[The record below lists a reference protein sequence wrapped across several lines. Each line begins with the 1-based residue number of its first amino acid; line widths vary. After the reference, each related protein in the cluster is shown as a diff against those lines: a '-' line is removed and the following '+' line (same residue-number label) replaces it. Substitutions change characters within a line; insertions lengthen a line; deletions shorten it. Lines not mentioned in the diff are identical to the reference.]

1 MTPRV
6 ARVLVTRAA
15 NQAAPLADA
24 LRAVG
29 LEPVVVPAI
38 AVELDARNGSSNARA
53 PILDTNGWVVVTSA
67 NGARAIVA
75 ARARTWR
82 RGGGPRFAA
91 VGGATASVLERAGMS
106 VDFQPSAANAGA
118 LAEELPVQP
127 GEVVL
132 LVRGDAAGGSL
143 PERLRERG
151 ARVTDTVG
159 YRTIEAPPRS
169 RALLRQAFD
178 AGSPAAIVLASGSAA
193 RGLVAL
199 GRIERLDV
207 TSVPAVC
214 IGPETAGEATAN
226 GFRVAATA
234 PRRDVASL
242 AAATAAAVR
251 LQEEP

>member
-1 MTPRV
+1 MTSRV

-38 AVELDARNGSSNARA
+38 AVELDARSRSANAPA
-53 PILDTNGWVVVTSA
+53 PTLDANGWVVVTSA
-67 NGARAIVA
+67 NGAHAILA
-75 ARARTWR
+75 ASGPRSQRD
-82 RGGGPRFAA
+82 GGPRFAA
-91 VGGATASVLERAGMS
+91 VGAATASVLQRAGMS
-106 VDFQPSAANAGA
+106 VDFQPSVANAGA

-127 GEVVL
+127 GEAVL

-159 YRTIEAPPRS
+159 YRTTEAPPRS

-178 AGSPAAIVLASGSAA
+178 AGRPAAIVLASGSAA

-199 GRIERLDV
+199 GRVERIDV

-214 IGPETAGEATAN
+214 IGPETAREATAN
-226 GFRVAATA
+226 GFHVAAMA
-234 PRRDVASL
+234 PRRDIASL

-251 LQEEP
+251 PQEEP

>member
-1 MTPRV
+1 MTPLV
-6 ARVLVTRAA
+6 ARILVTRAA

-38 AVELDARNGSSNARA
+38 AIELDARNGSANPPA
-53 PILDTNGWVVVTSA
+53 PILDANGWVVVTSA
-67 NGARAIVA
+67 NGARAILA
-75 ARARTWR
+75 ASARTSH

-91 VGGATASVLERAGMS
+91 VGAATAGVLERAGMS

-127 GEVVL
+127 GEAVL
-132 LVRGDAAGGSL
+132 LVRGDGARGSL
-143 PERLRERG
+143 PERLRARG

-178 AGSPAAIVLASGSAA
+178 AGRPAAVVLASGSAA

-214 IGPETAGEATAN
+214 IGPETAGEAVAN
-226 GFRVAATA
+226 GFHVAATA
-234 PRRDVASL
+234 PRRDMASL

-251 LQEEP
+251 LEEP

>member
-38 AVELDARNGSSNARA
+38 AIELDASDRSASA
-53 PILDTNGWVVVTSA
+53 PAPTLDTNGWIVVTSA
-67 NGARAIVA
+67 NGARAVLA
-75 ARARTWR
+75 ASARTSH
-82 RGGGPRFAA
+82 RGGGPRIAA
-91 VGGATASVLERAGMS
+91 VGAATASVLERAGMS

-127 GEVVL
+127 GEAVL
-132 LVRGDAAGGSL
+132 LLRGDAAGGSL
-143 PERLRERG
+143 SERLRARG
-151 ARVTDTVG
+151 ARVTDVVG

-178 AGSPAAIVLASGSAA
+178 AGRPDGVVLASGSAA

-199 GRIERLDV
+199 GRIEHLDV
-207 TSVPAVC
+207 TSVPAIC
-214 IGPETAGEATAN
+214 IGPETASEAFAN
-226 GFRVAATA
+226 GFHVAATA
-234 PRRDVASL
+234 PRRDMASL

-251 LQEEP
+251 PQEEP